1 MTYPI
6 YKYKERNVATI
17 ELCDEQ
23 LSDIV
28 AADMRFHI
36 EAESDMNMLEPEL
49 VDALWRVLE
58 FYSIPSEFEEFK
70 EKMKWKLQMENQV

>member
-1 MTYPI
+1 M
-6 YKYKERNVATI
+6 ATI

-23 LSDIV
+23 LSEIV
-28 AADMRFHI
+28 AADMRYHI
-36 EAESDMNMLEPEL
+36 EAEYDMNTLEPEL

-58 FYSIPSEFEEFK
+58 FYSIPSEFEQFK